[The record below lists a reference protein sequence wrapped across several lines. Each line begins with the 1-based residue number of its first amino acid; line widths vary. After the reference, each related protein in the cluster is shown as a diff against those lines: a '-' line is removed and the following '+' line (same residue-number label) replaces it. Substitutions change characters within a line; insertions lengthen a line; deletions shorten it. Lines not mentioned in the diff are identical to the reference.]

1 MRNYKTTFTRDFATG
16 YVKLVD
22 HVTIQVSG
30 EGLMKKSTDIE
41 KMLLAAL
48 IEIKDRLYLKLGK
61 QKKEYGITLTPVQAI
76 ALRVLYTKF
85 VNDPSTYMGSKLML
99 ISNEVDKLYTNVN

>member
-1 MRNYKTTFTRDFATG
+1 MRNYKTKITHPFATG
-16 YVKLVD
+16 YLNLVE
-22 HVTIQVSG
+22 HVTKQIAG
-30 EGLMKKSTDIE
+30 EGLMPTSNDVE

-48 IEIKDRLYLKLGK
+48 LEIKDRLYIKLGK
-61 QKKEYGITLTPVQAI
+61 QKKEYAITLTPVQAI

-99 ISNEVDKLYTNVN
+99 ISNEVDKLYTNVS